1 MVSHHLTW
9 RRHSHVSPTYRTN
22 AGSGPPPLNSLTF
35 RPVVGQ
41 LSEVVPLLFLEPA
54 ERCYCRRRC
63 RCSTTGGRH
72 TFSQAATKLFDFKD
86 ISFSYSLSP
95 LLRPCNSFYCLGLFK
110 NVYDDDDDDDD
121 EGTSRRLVRA
131 ERRNSDGDDVGRFL
145 VCVCVSGALRRLA
158 QSAPTQLN

>member
-1 MVSHHLTW
+1 MVSRHLTW
-9 RRHSHVSPTYRTN
+9 RRHSHVSPTCRTD

-41 LSEVVPLLFLEPA
+41 SEVVPFLFLQQ
-54 ERCYCRRRC
+54 RCGMACRAMLRRPRRC

-95 LLRPCNSFYCLGLFK
+95 LQNSGPCNSFYCLGLFK
-110 NVYDDDDDDDD
+110 NVYDDDDDDD
-121 EGTSRRLVRA
+121 RLFDGRHQQTIGASRA
-131 ERRNSDGDDVGRFL
+131 EE
-145 VCVCVSGALRRLA
+145 LRRR
-158 QSAPTQLN
+158 